1 MTHYVS
7 TQPYHTEPMN
17 ALVVYCSDGRV
28 CEQCDEFIT
37 RGLNLPRYDRVTVPG
52 GPASLVGHDKA
63 KLPHTGVLDD
73 LKLLVDG
80 HGIDRIV
87 LIQHEDCAFY
97 KVRLGVDEQSLEQTQ
112 KADLGR
118 AARMIEQAMDVKQ
131 IDGYFARRTETGVT
145 FEPVELM

>member
-1 MTHYVS
+1 MSHYES
-7 TQPYHTEPMN
+7 TQPYHSEPMN

-37 RGLNLPRYDRVTVPG
+37 RGLDVSRYDRVTVPG
-52 GPASLVGHDKA
+52 GPASLVGHDRA
-63 KLPHTGVLDD
+63 SLPHGGVLDD

-80 HGIDRIV
+80 HNIDRII

-97 KVRLGVDEQSLEQTQ
+97 KVRLGVDESSLEHVQ

-118 AARMIEQAMDVKQ
+118 AADLIRQTIDVEH
-131 IDGYFARRTETGVT
+131 IDGYFARRSETGVA
-145 FEPVELM
+145 FEPVEVG